1 MSLFKSSPHLDWLY
15 PPFCILCESSLR
27 RGQNLC
33 LPCRQKLPCLPASSC
48 RQCGQ
53 TFDGKIEA
61 PSACPNC
68 LNLKPRFD
76 FATAALKAT
85 DDTIKLVHAF
95 KLLKR
100 PELGGDLVEIARSA
114 AVHDP
119 RLSALERPI
128 LIPVP
133 LHGKRLRERGFNQ
146 AEALAQPLSLALKI
160 DYLVALKRVR
170 PTSRQATLSR
180 RERLQNLRQAF
191 QMRVKPAQLAGRNLI
206 LIDDVF
212 TTGSTA
218 QECARVLRSAKPAQI
233 AVFTLV
239 RA

>member
-1 MSLFKSSPHLDWLY
+1 MSLFSASASLDWLY
-15 PPFCILCESSLR
+15 PPFCILCKSSLR

-33 LPCRQKLPCLPASSC
+33 HSCRDKLPRLPSSSC

-53 TFDGKIEA
+53 SFDGKIPA
-61 PSACPNC
+61 PNECPNC
-68 LNLKPRFD
+68 LDLKPRFD
-76 FATAALKAT
+76 FATAALKSSE
-85 DDTIKLVHAF
+85 DTLTLIHSF

-100 PELGGDLVEIARSA
+100 PELSGDLAQVALPALARDS
-114 AVHDP
+114 
-119 RLSALERPI
+119 RLCELESPI

-146 AEALAQPLSLALKI
+146 AEELARPLSQAL
-160 DYLVALKRVR
+160 DYEMVNALKRVR
-170 PTSRQATLSR
+170 PTPRQATLSR
-180 RERLQNLRQAF
+180 RERLQNLRKAF
-191 QMRVKPAQLAGRNLI
+191 QLQIRPEKLAGRNLI

-218 QECARVLRSAKPAQI
+218 QECARVLRSAKPAKI
-233 AVFTLV
+233 AVFTVV